1 MTVQVTGPL
10 LSVRGLRTN
19 FATPRGDVAIVD
31 GVDLDVRAGEML
43 GLVGESGS
51 GKSMTLR
58 SILRLVRPPGRVAG
72 EVLWRGANL
81 LALSEA
87 KMRAV
92 RGREIGMIFQ
102 EPTTALNPVSSV
114 GRQIL
119 ENLEAHSELGRT
131 ARRRRAVELLDLVG
145 IPAAARRL
153 DDYPH
158 QFSGGM
164 RQRAMIAIAL
174 ASSPALLLADE
185 PTTALDVTIQDQI
198 LKLLLRLRETLG
210 MAVVLVTHD
219 LGVVA
224 QSCERVAVMYSGRVA
239 EIGTVAEVFA
249 RPGHAYTLGLLQS
262 VPDVQQARQPLRPI
276 GGAPPQPG
284 TAGETCPFIPRC
296 AFATPACG
304 AGRPP
309 LLELSPGHGSACIHW
324 PQVGQGR
331 FERIPAALSEPAAD
345 APVAEVLA
353 GDPLLVVDQLTKTF
367 PLRRSFADALRG
379 VARPR
384 VHALS
389 QVDLAVRRGET
400 LGIVGESGC
409 GKSTLARCLVR
420 LQPVDSGSI
429 DFDGFDVVRLRGND
443 LRRYNR
449 RAQMV
454 FQDPYG
460 SLNPRMTVH
469 AILREALGVHR
480 MRPRRD
486 IDARIVELMD
496 LVRLPREAAG
506 RRPHEFSGGQRQR
519 IGIARALSLEPDCLI
534 ADELVSALD
543 VSVQAQ
549 MVNLLLELQG
559 RLHLTVLFIAHDLRL
574 VRHLSHRVAVMY
586 LGRVVELAETEA
598 LFVRPRHPY
607 ARALLAAAPELDPAR
622 RSNVEAVR
630 GELPSPVNPPPGC
643 PFHPRCPDAIAVC
656 RTVRPPL
663 APLLDGRL
671 AACHVAAMEDERAVA
686 A

>member
-1 MTVQVTGPL
+1 MSVPL
-10 LSVRGLRTN
+10 LSVRGLRTT
-19 FATPRGDVAIVD
+19 FATPAGDVDIVD
-31 GVDLDVRAGEML
+31 GVDLDVQAGEML

-58 SILRLVRPPGRVAG
+58 SILRLVRPPGRVSGA
-72 EVLWRGANL
+72 VLWRGHDL
-81 LALSEA
+81 LALPEA
-87 KMRAV
+87 KMRGI

-102 EPTTALNPVSSV
+102 EPTTALNPVSTV

-119 ENLEAHSELGRT
+119 ENLEEHGDMGRT
-131 ARRRRAVELLDLVG
+131 ARRRRAIELLDLVG

-210 MAVVLVTHD
+210 MAVILVTHD

-224 QSCERVAVMYSGRVA
+224 QSCERVAVMYAGRVA
-239 EIGTVAEVFA
+239 EIGTVPTVFA
-249 RPGHAYTLGLLQS
+249 APAHAYTLGLLQS
-262 VPDVQQARQPLRPI
+262 VPDAQQARQPLRPI
-276 GGAPPQPG
+276 GGAPPRPG
-284 TAGETCPFIPRC
+284 SAGETCPFVPRC
-296 AFATPACG
+296 GFATAACG
-304 AGRPP
+304 EGRPP
-309 LLELSPGHGSACIHW
+309 LLELTSGHFSACVHW
-324 PQVGQGR
+324 AEVERAKATPQ
-331 FERIPAALSEPAAD
+331 PAAALEHPAHAHPLHGRGE
-345 APVAEVLA
+345 AA
-353 GDPLLVVDQLTKTF
+353 LLVVEQLSKTF
-367 PLRRSFADALRG
+367 PLRRSLVDALRG
-379 VARPR
+379 TPRPR

-429 DFDGFDVVRLRGND
+429 DFDGFDVVRLHGSG
-443 LRRYNR
+443 LRAYNR

-460 SLNPRMTVH
+460 SLNPRMTVR
-469 AILREALGVHR
+469 AILSEALSVHR
-480 MRPRRD
+480 MRPRRE
-486 IDARIVELMD
+486 IEGRIAELMD
-496 LVRLPREAAG
+496 IVRLPREAAD

-519 IGIARALSLEPDCLI
+519 IGIARALALEPDCLI

-549 MVNLLLELQG
+549 MVNLLLELQQ

-598 LFVRPRHPY
+598 LFTRPRHPY
-607 ARALLAAAPELDPAR
+607 AKALLAAAPEVDPAR
-622 RSNVEAVR
+622 RNTVEAVH

-643 PFHPRCPDAIAVC
+643 PFHPRCPEVIAVC

>member
-1 MTVQVTGPL
+1 MNLPL
-10 LSVRGLRTN
+10 LSVRGLQTR
-19 FATPRGDVAIVD
+19 FPTPRGEVAIVD
-31 GVDLDVRAGEML
+31 GVDLDVREGEML

-58 SILRLVRPPGRVAG
+58 SILRLIRPPGRVSG
-72 EVLWRGANL
+72 EVLWRGTDL
-81 LALSEA
+81 LALSDA

-102 EPTTALNPVSSV
+102 EPTTALNPVATV

-119 ENLEAHSELGRT
+119 ENLEAHSDLGRV

-174 ASSPALLLADE
+174 ASSPSLLLADE

-224 QSCERVAVMYSGRVA
+224 QSCERVAVMYAGRVA

-262 VPDVQQARQPLRPI
+262 VPDAQQARQPLRPI

-284 TAGETCPFIPRC
+284 TAGEACPFIPRC
-296 AFATPACG
+296 AFATAAC
-304 AGRPP
+304 AAARPP

-331 FERIPAALSEPAAD
+331 FERAAPAVSE
-345 APVAEVLA
+345 PVAELA
-353 GDPLLVVDQLTKTF
+353 AGNPLLIVDQLSKTF
-367 PLRRSFADALRG
+367 PLRRSLGDALRG
-379 VARPR
+379 AARPR

-429 DFDGFDVVRLRGND
+429 DFDGFDVTRLRGGD

-460 SLNPRMTVH
+460 SLNPRMTVR
-469 AILREALGVHR
+469 AILAEALGVHR
-480 MRPRRD
+480 MRPRRQ
-486 IDARIVELMD
+486 IDGRINELMD
-496 LVRLPREAAG
+496 LVRLPREAAR

-519 IGIARALSLEPDCLI
+519 IGIARALALEPDCLI

-549 MVNLLLELQG
+549 MVNLLLELQQ

-598 LFVRPRHPY
+598 LFTRPRHPY
-607 ARALLAAAPELDPAR
+607 ARALLAAAPEIDPAR
-622 RSNVEAVR
+622 RSTVEAVR

-643 PFHPRCPDAIAVC
+643 PFHPRCPDAVAVC
-656 RTVRPPL
+656 RSERPPL
-663 APLLDGRL
+663 APLRDGRL
-671 AACHVAAMEDERAVA
+671 AACHVAAMEDARAVA